1 MEEKKILEEFS
12 KVLLGEYGFAI
23 VCLAVLFFFKTLLE
37 NAIYGIL
44 FLAGNDFNADD
55 IVYMYGER
63 KARIVRLTM
72 FKTVFYMYDSNRK
85 LVVQGWDSLEFCPV
99 SSPAKSEGDFV
110 TQRRSLPG

>member
-12 KVLLGEYGFAI
+12 KVLLGEYGFALL
-23 VCLAVLFFFKTLLE
+23 CLGFLFFFKTLLE
-37 NAIYGIL
+37 NAIYGAL

-55 IVYMYGER
+55 IVYIYGER

-85 LVVQGWDSLEFCPV
+85 LIVPNRMLYSLKCEKTLP
-99 SSPAKSEGDFV
+99 KNGDNEKP
-110 TQRRSLPG
+110 TH